1 MGLTSILEADNVQP
15 IMNFIAATVELREF
29 ITDPINAYGLDY
41 RGATAVVPSGN
52 SNGEVKL
59 RLLCYNREGQ
69 KLQAF
74 EQWKAGNRALITGN
88 LVFSDDTAQ
97 PLDLIITTIE
107 TNVPQDMYCNQV
119 VLGNAF
125 FGSDEIKERKND
137 QVAVKIGTTLDNSEV
152 TTWLYLE
159 THNSRKK
166 KLNDRIR
173 KGRAI
178 CVQGYL
184 REYRKDDSDSPYRA
198 IVASDFSTRKE
209 QPRTNK
215 NPQTNGS
222 AAGYAD
228 VDPTPDY

>member
-1 MGLTSILEADNVQP
+1 
-15 IMNFIAATVELREF
+15 MNFIAATVELRSA

-41 RGATAVVPSGN
+41 RGANAVVPSGN
-52 SNGEVKL
+52 SNGEVQL
-59 RLLCYNREGQ
+59 RLLCYDRAGAKLSAFTDWKEGT
-69 KLQAF
+69 
-74 EQWKAGNRALITGN
+74 RALVTGN
-88 LVFSDDTAQ
+88 IVFSDDAKQ

-107 TNVPQDMYCNQV
+107 PNVPQDMYCNQV

-125 FGSDEIKERKND
+125 FGSDEIRERKND
-137 QVAVKIGTTLDNSEV
+137 QLAVKIGTTLDNSDV

-159 THNSRKK
+159 THESRRKK
-166 KLNDRIR
+166 LTDRIR

-198 IVASDFSTRKE
+198 IVASDFTTRKE
-209 QPRTNK
+209 QRK
-215 NPQTNGS
+215 AGRSPQTSGS
-222 AAGYAD
+222 ASGYAE